1 MSVRVA
7 FAGILLCEFLM
18 LSALAQ
24 DGFRATQDN
33 RIAANRAEVHLAA
46 RIQ

>member
-1 MSVRVA
+1 
-7 FAGILLCEFLM
+7 LM

-33 RIAANRAEVHLAA
+33 RIAANRAEVQKLA
-46 RIQ
+46 Q